1 MVVIMFTLFVCL
13 LDCFRLFTCIRV
25 GTDYSVP
32 EWLISNPYQRWAGTS
47 ARPRR
52 QADQVA
58 RPWRSSL
65 PGVSPLHLPSAKVS
79 TPLTRID
86 R

>member
-1 MVVIMFTLFVCL
+1 MVVIMFTLRLPIGLFSP
-13 LDCFRLFTCIRV
+13 LDLYPCGDRLQRTRV
-25 GTDYSVP
+25 AHKQPVP
-32 EWLISNPYQRWAGTS
+32 EVGRDIGPA
-47 ARPRR
+47 RR
-52 QADQVA
+52 QAAQVA